1 MRFIAMM
8 GLGFCVF
15 VTGLTLPTTDANAV
29 VCARGFYR
37 AGCVGPH
44 GAVGVRRGYYH
55 GGVRLFIADI
65 TIGAWSFAVAV
76 GELDAGTRASISRRT
91 RHDRATEVSLTY
103 HGARPRHRP

>member
-55 GGVRLFIADI
+55 GARGRSSRILPSGRGRSRSPLVISTQGRAPLFRGGPAM
-65 TIGAWSFAVAV
+65 IGRQKSV
-76 GELDAGTRASISRRT
+76 
-91 RHDRATEVSLTY
+91 
-103 HGARPRHRP
+103 